1 MCQHSARLL
10 LLTCHGTA
18 LCHAVL
24 PHPPPPP
31 PPQVCGHESTVA
43 VLLDAGADIAID
55 RNGRSLAVQAAERYA
70 AAAAP
75 SESRRRHQRTAM
87 GANDTAAANA
97 VTGVS
102 VAGGAEASVA
112 GVSGGGSS
120 GTSGVGAAGR
130 SRQQGLGMLTVSVA
144 LVLSYYHAIMLCS
157 LVTE

>member
-1 MCQHSARLL
+1 ML
-10 LLTCHGTA
+10 
-18 LCHAVL
+18 
-24 PHPPPPP
+24 PPPL

-75 SESRRRHQRTAM
+75 SESRRRHQRAGTT
-87 GANDTAAANA
+87 GASGTAANV
-97 VTGVS
+97 VTDVS

-130 SRQQGLGMLTVSVA
+130 SRQQGLGMLTVSIA
-144 LVLSYYHAIMLCS
+144 LVLSYYHTIILCS
-157 LVTE
+157 PVTE

>member
-10 LLTCHGTA
+10 LLTCHGTV

-24 PHPPPPP
+24 PHPP

-70 AAAAP
+70 ATAAP
-75 SESRRRHQRTAM
+75 SESRRHQRTGTT
-87 GANDTAAANA
+87 GASGTAANA
-97 VTGVS
+97 VTDVS

-120 GTSGVGAAGR
+120 GTSGGGAAGR